1 MKQDTVDM
9 TLLFDFYG
17 DLLTPKQRLLFDLYY
32 NEDYSLAEIAE
43 EQVISRQ
50 GVHDAI
56 ARAEQALQTYEA
68 RTGCVARHLAHRRA
82 MEKIRQET
90 AALAASSDPEARAS
104 AQRIGAILDA
114 IKE

>member
-17 DLLTPKQRLLFDLYY
+17 ELLTEKQRLLFDLYY

-43 EQVISRQ
+43 EQNISRQ

-56 ARAEQALQTYEA
+56 ARAEQALKTMEA
-68 RTGCVARHLAHRRA
+68 QIGCVARHRRTQA
-82 MEKIRQET
+82 ALEDIGRQT
-90 AALAASSDPEARAS
+90 AALAASPDPAAAAAAR
-104 AQRIGAILDA
+104 QIQVILDT